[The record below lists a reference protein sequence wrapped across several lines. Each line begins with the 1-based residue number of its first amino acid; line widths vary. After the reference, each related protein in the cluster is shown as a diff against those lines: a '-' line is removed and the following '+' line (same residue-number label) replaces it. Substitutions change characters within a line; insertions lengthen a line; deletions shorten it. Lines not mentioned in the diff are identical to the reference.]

1 MEQRPE
7 IPSILFH
14 TLHRAQHN
22 LVQSM
27 LAQRG
32 LEDLGSPMVL
42 FFVQDRAAAGTL
54 PAQREIAQGLNVS
67 PAAVGNSL
75 KSLERAGYV
84 ERQPDPSDQ
93 RCKRIAI
100 TEKGER
106 ALKDCVE
113 VMAYTDQQMF
123 AGFTAEEQEQLTR
136 FHCRML
142 DNLMSSDRECW
153 DTLMERMDR
162 EC

>member
-14 TLHRAQHN
+14 SLHRAQHN
-22 LVQSM
+22 LVQGM

-42 FFVQDRAAAGTL
+42 FFVHDRAEAGKL
-54 PAQREIAQGLNVS
+54 PAQREIAQALNVS
-67 PAAVGNSL
+67 PATVANSL

-84 ERQPDPSDQ
+84 ERRPDPSDQ

-100 TEKGER
+100 TEKGMR
-106 ALKDCVE
+106 ARKECIE
-113 VMAYTDQQMF
+113 VMAHTDRQMF

-142 DNLMSSDRECW
+142 DNLISSNRDSW
-153 DTLMERMDR
+153 NTLMERMD
-162 EC
+162 CQC